1 MFLYYLVLIMTIL
14 LLKFLFFLL
23 LSKVNCQLGIWLL
36 LPIFALEDASV
47 DKLMA
52 SFVLV
57 ELSSIH

>member
-52 SFVLV
+52 SFGA
-57 ELSSIH
+57 S